1 MTELE
6 ERVRNVFQDAFGE
19 PPKLVA
25 RAPGRVNLIGERVD
39 YGDGWVLPMAIDNG
53 TIVCAG
59 PGIGNAV
66 EVVAADYDQ
75 ERDRIA
81 LDRPLERCEESR
93 WANHPRGIVS
103 ALQTSGIKVAGAR
116 LAIGGDVPQG
126 AGLSSSASLGVATAA
141 ALAQLAG
148 AELDYTQLALIAQSA
163 EREFVGTNCGI
174 MDQLVIARAQAGAA
188 LLIDCRSLAVEPVP
202 LPGNAAV
209 LVVGSGVR
217 RELAA
222 GAYNDRRREVE
233 AAARHYDVAALRDLT
248 QAQLEAGRA
257 GLDET
262 LYRRARHQVTENA
275 RTLAAAKALRD
286 NDLAAFGRL
295 MNASH
300 ASLRDDFAVS
310 VPAMDRLV
318 ALLQDAIG
326 ENGGARMTGGGFG
339 GAAVALC
346 EREALP
352 DVRIALANGYRTP
365 AGKVAVVT
373 ECQPA
378 SGMKVRLV

>member
-1 MTELE
+1 MTGLE

-19 PPKLVA
+19 PPTLVA
-25 RAPGRVNLIGERVD
+25 RAPGRVNLIGEHVD
-39 YGDGWVLPMAIDNG
+39 YGDGWVLPMAIDSG
-53 TIVCAG
+53 TIVCAA
-59 PGIGNAV
+59 PSIEDAV
-66 EVVAADYDQ
+66 EVVAADYGQ

-81 LDRPLERCEESR
+81 LDVEVQRREAPR

-103 ALQTSGIKVAGAR
+103 ALQFRGIKVAGAR
-116 LAIGGDVPQG
+116 LAIGGDVPRG

-141 ALAQLAG
+141 ALAQPAG
-148 AELDYTQLALIAQSA
+148 AGLDYTQLALIAQSA
-163 EREFVGTNCGI
+163 EREFVGTDCGI

-209 LVVGSGVR
+209 LVVESGIR

-233 AAARHYDVAALRDLT
+233 AAARHYDIAALRDLT

-326 ENGGARMTGGGFG
+326 DRGGARMTGGGFG
-339 GAAVALC
+339 GAAVAVC
-346 EREALP
+346 AREALP
-352 DVRIALANGYRTP
+352 EVRIALADGYRTP
-365 AGKVAVVT
+365 SGEATMLT
-373 ECQPA
+373 ECNPTA
-378 SGMKVRLV
+378 GLEVRLV